1 MFTKHTK
8 HVSGRVPENARSC
21 HWLSAAL
28 LGTSAV
34 GGAPSDLAGRL
45 AALTPGCPEWTPGRG
60 RSEPGLG
67 PPGAPPA
74 GAWDGTRRSASS
86 VALRAGAQGAE
97 QIRERSAP
105 PGPGAHRAPT
115 LAAAQP
121 PAVSSAH
128 LRARRAGR
136 GARPGAR
143 LERANC
149 SGALAAYSLSPPPTL
164 PRPRLWPVLAFGIL
178 AGPRPP
184 GPDCWPPRAGF
195 EVWPFDQKDWVG
207 AAGRPGA

>member
-1 MFTKHTK
+1 MILSGYIDCISSCTPISRLGLERLADLFKATK

-21 HWLSAAL
+21 HWLSAPL

-105 PGPGAHRAPT
+105 PGPRC
-115 LAAAQP
+115 P
-121 PAVSSAH
+121 PRPYS
-128 LRARRAGR
+128 RRRAASR
-136 GARPGAR
+136 R
-143 LERANC
+143 E
-149 SGALAAYSLSPPPTL
+149 
-164 PRPRLWPVLAFGIL
+164 
-178 AGPRPP
+178 
-184 GPDCWPPRAGF
+184 
-195 EVWPFDQKDWVG
+195 
-207 AAGRPGA
+207 